1 MEENLK
7 VLMTADTIGGVF
19 TYAVELCKALQE
31 YNVEVHLL
39 TMGALLSPEQEEQL
53 QELTNVK
60 LYESNYKLEWM
71 QDCLQDVEKAKEW
84 VTSIYQKVEPDILHF
99 NNFGQTD
106 ANWNCP
112 VITVYHSCVA
122 TWWRAVKGEDMP
134 EDWEKYDETVRKALA
149 ASDVIVAPSIAM
161 LEQAEEAFGSFTRA
175 EVIYNGRD
183 IETATR
189 DKEPY
194 ILSAGRIWD
203 EAKNIALLSSIAHVV
218 DWPIHISGN
227 NTDPDTG
234 ETPTLENVKF
244 IGALSSAEIQEC
256 MERAAVFC
264 MPAKYEPFGLAI
276 LEAAKA
282 GCALALSNID
292 SLKEI
297 WGDAALY
304 FDPLDQEEA
313 ANTINRLINDPDLR
327 REMAAKAII
336 RSKNFTARAMA
347 QNYIG
352 LYRKL
357 SVTTLETM
365 NKTTRTI

>member
-7 VLMTADTIGGVF
+7 VLMTADTLGGVF

-39 TMGALLSPEQEEQL
+39 TMGALLNQEQEEQL
-53 QELTNVK
+53 QQLTNVK

-71 QDCLQDVEKAKEW
+71 QDCWQDVEKAKDW
-84 VTSIYQKVEPDILHF
+84 VTSIYRKVEPYILHF

-106 ANWNCP
+106 GDWNCP
-112 VITVYHSCVA
+112 IITVYHSCVA
-122 TWWRAVKGEDMP
+122 TWWRAVKGEDLP

-149 ASDVIVAPSIAM
+149 ASDAIVAPSIAM
-161 LEQAEEAFGSFTRA
+161 LEQAEEAFGSFTTA

-189 DKEPY
+189 EKEPY

-203 EAKNIALLSSIAHVV
+203 EAKNIALLSSIAHKLN
-218 DWPIHISGN
+218 WPVYIAGN
-227 NTDPDTG
+227 NTDPGTG
-234 ETPTLENVKF
+234 ETPTLENIEFV
-244 IGALSSAEIQEC
+244 GALSSSEIKEC

-292 SLKEI
+292 SLREI

-304 FDPLDQEEA
+304 FDPHDQEEA
-313 ANTINRLINDPDLR
+313 STTINRLINDPDLR
-327 REMAAKAII
+327 REMAAKATI
-336 RSKNFTARAMA
+336 RAKDFNARAMA
-347 QNYIG
+347 QKYIK

-357 SVTTLETM
+357 SGATLETM